1 MSSAILKSLLCLF
14 FLCAA
19 WYTDQFYKRDWPF
32 GWWWKRGLKS
42 AFFPIP
48 SNQTRPG
55 KAFIPTDFSCRGL
68 AVTLS
73 LKQLLLLVLQA
84 PNPNPIH
91 QPGWT
96 SSHGRISLPKAVLW
110 VFGPCNTESQFSL
123 VSASLQALHPLF
135 IVVHTQLQCW
145 PVGSCSRMRT
155 TAGKAGIPGK
165 DMKSQL
171 CRGGNFTTTWQEE
184 VLTPLNWPLFCK
196 ALCNTSKP
204 FKYIG

>member
-14 FLCAA
+14 SSVLPDTLTNFIKGIGLLGMLSQMLVEKRSKICLFP
-19 WYTDQFYKRDWPF
+19 YT
-32 GWWWKRGLKS
+32 
-42 AFFPIP
+42 

-73 LKQLLLLVLQA
+73 LKQLLFLVLQA
-84 PNPNPIH
+84 PNPNPIY

-123 VSASLQALHPLF
+123 VSASL
-135 IVVHTQLQCW
+135 
-145 PVGSCSRMRT
+145 
-155 TAGKAGIPGK
+155 
-165 DMKSQL
+165 
-171 CRGGNFTTTWQEE
+171 
-184 VLTPLNWPLFCK
+184 
-196 ALCNTSKP
+196 
-204 FKYIG
+204 